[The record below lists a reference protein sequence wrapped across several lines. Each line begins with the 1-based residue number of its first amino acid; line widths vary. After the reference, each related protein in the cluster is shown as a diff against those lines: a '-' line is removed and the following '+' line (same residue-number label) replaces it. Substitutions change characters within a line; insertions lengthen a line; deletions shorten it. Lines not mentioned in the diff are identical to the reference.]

1 MHRAAA
7 NRGATGYRGATGNRG
22 CSTRGR
28 NRAVMAPALLLDF
41 FAAIMLAVAAIS
53 AARLVAARQLA
64 RPTAHAD
71 TDGAH
76 LLMSVA
82 MAGMLVAGLRTLP
95 SGAWEVVFA
104 VLTAWFA
111 GRVGMEARRGPAPGP
126 GSRPLTGA
134 HHVPHLVHSAAML
147 YMFLALGAP
156 GRGTLMAGMNATGGA
171 GTLQL
176 PTLALAF
183 ALLLSGLAVADL
195 DHLSSRTE
203 PVRPHTRLSID
214 RTPPL
219 ALVTAGGATAPNRT
233 PPSRAAQETAAIN
246 GDRDS
251 RAASVD
257 PSGHRLLDRRFA
269 AGCRIAM
276 GITMTL
282 MLMIMI

>member
-1 MHRAAA
+1 
-7 NRGATGYRGATGNRG
+7 
-22 CSTRGR
+22 
-28 NRAVMAPALLLDF
+28 MAPALLLDF
-41 FAAIMLAVAAIS
+41 FAAIMVAVAAIS
-53 AARLVAARQLA
+53 AARLAAARSSA
-64 RPTAHAD
+64 RPTAGAD
-71 TDGAH
+71 TDVAH

-111 GRVGMEARRGPAPGP
+111 GRVGMEARRGPAPGR
-126 GSRPLTGA
+126 GSRPLARA

-156 GRGTLMAGMNATGGA
+156 GRGALMAGMNAGGGA

-176 PTLALAF
+176 PTVALAF

-195 DHLSSRTE
+195 DHFSSRAE
-203 PVRPHTRLSID
+203 PARAQARLTID

-219 ALVTAGGATAPNRT
+219 ALVTVGGATAPNRT
-233 PPSRAAQETAAIN
+233 PPSSAAHETPAIN
-246 GDRDS
+246 HEQAS
-251 RAASVD
+251 RPASVD
-257 PSGHRLLDRRFA
+257 PSGRRLLDRRVA
-269 AGCRIAM
+269 TGCRIAM
-276 GITMTL
+276 GVTMTL